1 MTFYVN
7 CTVDFTVKYIKGT
20 VNVVA
25 DALSHIDISSEELKN
40 LNNKICNS
48 VYITTRTQT
57 K

>member
-20 VNVVA
+20 VNIVA
-25 DALSHIDISSEELKN
+25 DALSRIDISSEELKN
-40 LNNKICNS
+40 LNNEICNS

>member
-25 DALSHIDISSEELKN
+25 DALSRIFRRTK
-40 LNNKICNS
+40 KI
-48 VYITTRTQT
+48 
-57 K
+57 